1 MLPLG
6 HQASSASIHRYRQ
19 VSPSV
24 HGSVLNGNRKF
35 DNNDLSSIMK
45 GGEQKEGRSPAVL
58 HTVVASSTVYRPKQ
72 SMTLPKVTAGTL
84 QFSKEP
90 PKEEFKHAVVRKGHT
105 RNFAEDE
112 GIIHPAAMLPASFH
126 LQSAT
131 SIKALP
137 VRQITQRKQTQNP
150 SLMYRINESSASKP
164 VQS

>member
-1 MLPLG
+1 MFLG
-6 HQASSASIHRYRQ
+6 HQSSSASIQRYRQ

-45 GGEQKEGRSPAVL
+45 GGPEKEGRSPGAM

-84 QFSKEP
+84 QFKEL
-90 PKEEFKHAVVRKGHT
+90 PKEEVKQAVVRKGHT

-126 LQSAT
+126 LTSAT

-137 VRQITQRKQTQNP
+137 GGRQITQRKQTQNP
-150 SLMYRINESSASKP
+150 SLMYRINESSA
-164 VQS
+164 